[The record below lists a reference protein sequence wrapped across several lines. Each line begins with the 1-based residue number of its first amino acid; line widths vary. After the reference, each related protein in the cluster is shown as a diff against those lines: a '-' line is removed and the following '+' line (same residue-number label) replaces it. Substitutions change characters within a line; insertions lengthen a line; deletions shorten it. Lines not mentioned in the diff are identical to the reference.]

1 MLESMYD
8 LSIQNNLAQHINSLM
23 EHSSYYEKNII
34 DDAVSS
40 EEIIK
45 RIMLLSASYTF
56 FDDLLKYHQH
66 MDLTD
71 MQIDSM
77 VMKIDDLLDEFE
89 PLTQAK
95 SSNPLVQDYF
105 DKADAFYTLLVNT
118 QVELG
123 FHKVER

>member
-1 MLESMYD
+1 MLETMYD
-8 LSIQNNLAQHINSLM
+8 SSIQSNLTQHINSLM
-23 EHSSYYEKNII
+23 EHSSYYEKNV
-34 DDAVSS
+34 DDMISNEDV
-40 EEIIK
+40 IK

-56 FDDLLKYHQH
+56 FEDLLKYHKH
-66 MDLTD
+66 MNLTD

-77 VMKIDDLLDEFE
+77 VLKIDDLLDEFE

-105 DKADAFYTLLVNT
+105 NKADAFYTLLVNT

>member
-1 MLESMYD
+1 MLEAMYD
-8 LSIQNNLAQHINSLM
+8 TSIQTNLSQHIDSLM
-23 EHSSYYEKNII
+23 GHSAYYEKNINDI
-34 DDAVSS
+34 QNN
-40 EEIIK
+40 EEVVK

-66 MDLTD
+66 MNLTD

-77 VMKIDDLLDEFE
+77 VFKIDDLLDEFE

-95 SSNPLVQDYF
+95 SSNTLMQDYF
-105 DKADAFYTLLVNT
+105 DKADSFYTLLVNA

>member
-1 MLESMYD
+1 MLETMYD
-8 LSIQNNLAQHINSLM
+8 TSIQTNLSQHIDSLM
-23 EHSSYYEKNII
+23 GHSSYYEKNIN
-34 DDAVSS
+34 DMHSS
-40 EEIIK
+40 EEVVK

-56 FDDLLKYHQH
+56 FEDLLKYHKY
-66 MDLTD
+66 MNLTD
-71 MQIDSM
+71 TQIDSM

-89 PLTQAK
+89 LLIMKK
-95 SSNPLVQDYF
+95 SDTKLVQEYY

>member
-1 MLESMYD
+1 MLEAMYD
-8 LSIQNNLAQHINSLM
+8 LSIQTNLSQHIDSLM
-23 EHSSYYEKNII
+23 GHSAYYEKNIN
-34 DDAVSS
+34 DFQNN
-40 EEIIK
+40 EEVVK

-56 FDDLLKYHQH
+56 FDDLLKYHKH
-66 MDLTD
+66 MNLTD

-77 VMKIDDLLDEFE
+77 IFKIDDLLDEFE

-95 SSNPLVQDYF
+95 SSNDLMQDYF
-105 DKADAFYTLLVNT
+105 NQADSFYTLLVNT

>member
-1 MLESMYD
+1 MLETMYD
-8 LSIQNNLAQHINSLM
+8 SSIQSNLSQHIDSLM
-23 EHSSYYEKNII
+23 GHSSYYEKSISDIQN
-34 DDAVSS
+34 S
-40 EEIIK
+40 EDVVK

-56 FDDLLKYHQH
+56 FNDLLKYHKY
-66 MDLTD
+66 MNLTD

-77 VMKIDDLLDEFE
+77 VLKIDDLLDEFE

-95 SSNPLVQDYF
+95 SNNELMQDYF
-105 DKADAFYTLLVNT
+105 NKADSFYTLLVNT